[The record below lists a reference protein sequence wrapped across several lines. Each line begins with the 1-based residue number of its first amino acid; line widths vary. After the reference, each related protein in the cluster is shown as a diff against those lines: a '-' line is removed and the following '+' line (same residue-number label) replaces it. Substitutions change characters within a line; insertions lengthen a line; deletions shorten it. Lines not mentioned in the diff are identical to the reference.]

1 MSSPNRRDRIG
12 SAAGLFGWVTLAY
25 LAGAVLAWQSFGAG
39 WARRSSRPPV

>member
-1 MSSPNRRDRIG
+1 MSSPNRRDRVG

-39 WARRSSRPPV
+39 VARRSSRPPV